1 MNNWEMCTQE
11 PSNFNYHFESRN
23 VLAKEIPSSIFN
35 WLRQA
40 CFDARGNKPANRSL
54 VGHIK
59 EEYFIE
65 KGSTEFTDYITNS
78 CLQEPILSDH
88 LKDLEILTEDR
99 PFIISPLWCNFQKK
113 YEYNP
118 PHTHSGVF
126 SFVIFIQIPY
136 DLNDEQEIYKD
147 VREGQGNQFAARFA
161 FLNPDYRG
169 RIATDPIPVDKS
181 FEGKIFMFPSKQVH
195 QVFPFYTSDE
205 YRITVSGNL
214 KLKV

>member
-40 CFDARGNKPANRSL
+40 CFDAKNNKPANRSL

-88 LKDLEILTEDR
+88 LKDLEIL
-99 PFIISPLWCNFQKK
+99 
-113 YEYNP
+113 
-118 PHTHSGVF
+118 
-126 SFVIFIQIPY
+126 
-136 DLNDEQEIYKD
+136 
-147 VREGQGNQFAARFA
+147 
-161 FLNPDYRG
+161 
-169 RIATDPIPVDKS
+169 
-181 FEGKIFMFPSKQVH
+181 
-195 QVFPFYTSDE
+195 
-205 YRITVSGNL
+205 
-214 KLKV
+214 